1 VIGLVIG
8 PKFIGWLRVRQGKG
22 QPIRD
27 DGPQSHLSKRGTP
40 TMGGLMILTS
50 LSLTMLMWMDLSN
63 RYVWACLFI
72 TVGFGLIGFLDDYDK
87 VTKRHHAGVS
97 GRVRLLAEF
106 VVAAIGCWII
116 LQGIGTEL
124 YIPFYT
130 GPVIDLGWF
139 YIAFAAFVI
148 VAFGNAV
155 NLTDGLDGLATMPV
169 IIASL
174 AFLLIAYLVGNAV
187 FAGYLGIPFV
197 LGAGELTVMTSAIV
211 GACLAFLW
219 FNAPPAAVFM
229 GDTGSLALGG
239 ALGAIAV
246 ATHHELVLVIIGG
259 LFVVEALS
267 VIIQVFFYKRT
278 GKRVFKMAPI
288 HHHFE
293 QMGWSEPTV
302 VIRFWIISFVLALAG
317 LSTLK
322 LSDHRARLCRQELR
336 RAGLARS
343 GMAALEALRASG
355 ATVSAWD
362 DKADVR
368 GRLGDAVRIAD
379 PLRTVALRPG
389 RCGRLSGLPS
399 TGTQSPPAPRR
410 GRAADRRHRIVR
422 GGARRAAAAQGGRD
436 HRHQREVDH
445 DGLVP
450 TSSRRRAFRP

>member
-1 VIGLVIG
+1 MFLFIAEQLGFPGLLNLFRYITFRAGAATATALFLGLIIG

-50 LSLTMLMWMDLSN
+50 ITVSMLVWMDFSN

-87 VTKRHHAGVS
+87 VTKRSHKGVS
-97 GRVRLLAEF
+97 GRTRLLAEF
-106 VVAAIGCWII
+106 VVAAIGSYII
-116 LQGIGTEL
+116 LGGTGTEL

-130 GPVIDLGWF
+130 GPVVDLGLF
-139 YIAFAAFVI
+139 YVAFASFVI

-155 NLTDGLDGLATMPV
+155 NLTDGLDGLASMPV

-174 AFLLIAYLVGNAV
+174 AFLLISYLVGNAV
-187 FAGYLGIPFV
+187 YAKYLGIPFV
-197 LGAGELTVMTSAIV
+197 LGAGDLTVLCSAIV
-211 GACLAFLW
+211 GASLAFLW

-246 ATHHELVLVIIGG
+246 STQHEIVLGIIGG
-259 LFVVEALS
+259 LFVVETLS
-267 VIIQVFFYKRT
+267 VLIQVVSFKAR

-293 QMGWSEPTV
+293 KMGWPETKV
-302 VIRFWIISFVLALAG
+302 VIRFWIIAIIFALIG

-322 LSDHRARLCRQELR
+322 LR
-336 RAGLARS
+336 
-343 GMAALEALRASG
+343 
-355 ATVSAWD
+355 
-362 DKADVR
+362 
-368 GRLGDAVRIAD
+368 
-379 PLRTVALRPG
+379 
-389 RCGRLSGLPS
+389 
-399 TGTQSPPAPRR
+399 
-410 GRAADRRHRIVR
+410 
-422 GGARRAAAAQGGRD
+422 
-436 HRHQREVDH
+436 
-445 DGLVP
+445 
-450 TSSRRRAFRP
+450 